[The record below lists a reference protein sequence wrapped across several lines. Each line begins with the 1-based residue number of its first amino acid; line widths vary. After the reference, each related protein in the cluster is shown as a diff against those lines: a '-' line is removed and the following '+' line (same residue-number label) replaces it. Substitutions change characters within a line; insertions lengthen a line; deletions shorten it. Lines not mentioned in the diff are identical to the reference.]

1 MDLLQTSRHT
11 GTLSE
16 GKHRPTCCPEKILGA
31 TVSCKRWAGPRKR
44 IGSLKQR
51 WLVELAAASSRQGGV
66 GEINESVKKESD
78 PREDKSGLLELR
90 DKSGAKYPWTCA
102 LCMQ

>member
-1 MDLLQTSRHT
+1 M
-11 GTLSE
+11 
-16 GKHRPTCCPEKILGA
+16 
-31 TVSCKRWAGPRKR
+31 
-44 IGSLKQR
+44 
-51 WLVELAAASSRQGGV
+51 VELAASSRQGGV